1 MTGELAQIK
10 FQRDEVIKHI
20 KEKELERL
28 ETDIR
33 NVNKYKYLYD
43 ILYNLDEVIEKLEAG
58 EKKNA

>member
-28 ETDIR
+28 ENDIR
-33 NVNKYKYLYD
+33 NTTKYKYLYD
-43 ILYNLDEVIEKLEAG
+43 ILFNLDEIIEKLEAG
-58 EKKNA
+58 EKNA

>member
-28 ETDIR
+28 ENDIR
-33 NVNKYKYLYD
+33 NTTKYKYLYD

-58 EKKNA
+58 EKNA